1 MRLILLSLIIPTKC
15 HHIILFTSAIFLQPL
30 RSYHVQNTA
39 PPQFW
44 LGAEQAVSR
53 YILARFVLPYRVFG
67 NLRAGPPLAHMGGKD
82 SVPGGQLQEYCMEHW
97 IDSDISV
104 PSQAKHVIHKL
115 TQMDIHVH
123 TRTHTYVYMYCY
135 IYPPH
140 VLMCSRRSARNDDN
154 FTFPDTVS
162 AWPACVTLPR
172 GSVCCNSVGTWFG

>member
-1 MRLILLSLIIPTKC
+1 MLSYNIM
-15 HHIILFTSAIFLQPL
+15 TSAIFLQLL

-44 LGAEQAVSR
+44 LGAEQAVSC

-67 NLRAGPPLAHMGGKD
+67 NLRVGPPMAHMGGKD

-115 TQMDIHVH
+115 TQMDLHVH
-123 TRTHTYVYMYCY
+123 TRTHTYVYLYCY
-135 IYPPH
+135 IYPLH
-140 VLMCSRRSARNDDN
+140 VLLYSRRSVCE
-154 FTFPDTVS
+154 FGEV
-162 AWPACVTLPR
+162 CVMITSHSQTQRLHGQLALR
-172 GSVCCNSVGTWFG
+172 CLEDLCVAIR